1 MFLKL
6 SSIRSHIRSHTRFQ
20 HACIPSLCYCYHAGG
35 DTIFALASGHGRAGI
50 SVIRLSGNQVPAV
63 LQQITKKADRLISR
77 PRLLQTC
84 SILDYPTVSILDE
97 GMAVFFAGPASF
109 TGEHSAE
116 LHLHGSPAV
125 IDATYGLLARLG
137 LRLANPGEFS
147 QRALLNGKLG
157 LDQVEALADLI
168 AAQTDQQRKQA
179 LSGLQAHKL
188 RAQLDSW
195 RLGLVQSLARIEA
208 WIDFSEDEQIDP
220 TDSLHSAVD
229 SLRALKSQI
238 DSRLVKDRDAEIVRS
253 GLKVVIAG
261 PPNAGKS
268 SLLNRL
274 AGRKAA
280 IVSPV
285 PGTTRDLIRV
295 DLSIEGLHV
304 SVTDTAGLRE
314 TSDDVE
320 AAGIDLAKEAIA
332 QAHIV
337 LYLQDHLQD
346 SALHRDDLDPSLDT
360 RGLLIRVQSKC
371 DTITDRGLMG
381 SAWKLSSVD
390 DSIFESFYTRLAH
403 LVKDRCSS
411 VLSQED
417 PPLVIRARH
426 RQCLHHASTS
436 IDRALALL
444 TCGNAVLGAEELR
457 TATSYIGQITGK
469 AIDHEEVLSALFSSF
484 CIGK

>member
-1 MFLKL
+1 M
-6 SSIRSHIRSHTRFQ
+6 
-20 HACIPSLCYCYHAGG
+20 GG

-50 SVIRLSGNQVPAV
+50 SVLRLSGHKVPSI
-63 LQQITKKADRLISR
+63 LHQITRKADRLISR

-84 SILDYPTVSILDE
+84 LILEYPTMNILDE

-109 TGEHSAE
+109 TGEDSAE

-125 IDATYGLLARLG
+125 IDAAYGLLTRLG

-168 AAQTDQQRKQA
+168 TAQTDQQRKQA
-179 LSGLQAHKL
+179 LTGLQAHKL
-188 RAQLDSW
+188 RTQLDSW
-195 RLGLVQSLARIEA
+195 RLTLVESLARIEA

-220 TDSLHSAVD
+220 ADSLHAAIE
-229 SLRALKSQI
+229 SLLGLKSEM
-238 DSRLVKDRDAEIVRS
+238 DDRLVKDRDAEIVRS

-295 DLSIEGLHV
+295 DLSIEGLQV

-320 AAGIDLAKEAIA
+320 SAGIDLAKEAIA

-337 LYLQDHLQD
+337 LHLQGPD
-346 SALHRDDLDPSLDT
+346 MNRDHHRDDLDTS
-360 RGLLIRVQSKC
+360 GLLIRVQSKC
-371 DTITDRGLMG
+371 DTITTNETVD
-381 SAWKLSSVD
+381 SAWRLSAVD
-390 DSIFESFYTRLAH
+390 DSMFEAFYTRLAQ
-403 LVKDRCSS
+403 LVKERCSS

-417 PPLVIRARH
+417 PPLFIRARH
-426 RQCLHHASTS
+426 RQCLQHASTS
-436 IDRALALL
+436 IDRAIAHLAR
-444 TCGNAVLGAEELR
+444 GDAVLAAEELR
-457 TATSYIGQITGK
+457 VATSYIGQITGK
-469 AIDHEEVLSALFSSF
+469 AINHEEVLSAVFSSF